1 MNNKEVARL
10 LRNVAASYRIKD
22 EKKYYFQLIAYENA
36 SDTIESLP
44 EQLENLYKENKLD
57 NVPNIG
63 KTIKSRLEELFKKG
77 KVSHFD
83 YVLKGIPPAVFALIE
98 IPSLG
103 PKRAYKLS
111 IELGLKNQDTAV
123 DELEKIAKSGG
134 IAKIPGFGEK
144 SEKDILRAIAEFKL
158 GKGKTT
164 RMVLPIAFEVGQRV
178 LDYLYL
184 SKKVKRAETLGS
196 LRRMMPTIGDVDIA
210 VATDDP
216 KAVINHFV
224 KFPNLERVI
233 EKGPTT
239 ASILALGGKQIDLMT
254 QPVKSFGS
262 LLQHFTGSKNHNVH
276 LREYA
281 LKNGMSLS
289 EKGIKKNI
297 NGKEKLLKFDTEE
310 SFYSELSMDWIPPE
324 IREDTGEIELA
335 LKHSLPK
342 LIELSDI
349 KGDFHLH
356 SSFPIEPSHDLGK
369 NTIEEM
375 ISKAKSLH
383 YEYIAF
389 SEHNPSISKHTSSQI
404 YDLILKRNEEIYR
417 IEDLYKIKIVK
428 MLEVDIL
435 PNGSLAIDDKAL
447 DKLDAI
453 IVSIHSVFSMD
464 QRQMTKRVISGLS
477 HPKAKILAH
486 PTGRL
491 LNKRNGYELIWNE
504 LFDYVKKNKKI
515 LEINSWPYR
524 LDLPDTLIRK
534 AKELGIKFA
543 INTDSHASDQMDLMR
558 YGVAMARRGWAEK
571 NDIINAMSYNEMT
584 KYLLN

>member
-571 NDIINAMSYNEMT
+571 NDIIKGVAWILSP
-584 KYLLN
+584 L

>member
-417 IEDLYKIKIVK
+417 VEDLYKIKIVK

-435 PNGSLAIDDKAL
+435 PNGNLAIDDKAL

>member
-389 SEHNPSISKHTSSQI
+389 SEHNP
-404 YDLILKRNEEIYR
+404 
-417 IEDLYKIKIVK
+417 
-428 MLEVDIL
+428 
-435 PNGSLAIDDKAL
+435 
-447 DKLDAI
+447 
-453 IVSIHSVFSMD
+453 
-464 QRQMTKRVISGLS
+464 
-477 HPKAKILAH
+477 
-486 PTGRL
+486 
-491 LNKRNGYELIWNE
+491 
-504 LFDYVKKNKKI
+504 
-515 LEINSWPYR
+515 
-524 LDLPDTLIRK
+524 
-534 AKELGIKFA
+534 
-543 INTDSHASDQMDLMR
+543 
-558 YGVAMARRGWAEK
+558 
-571 NDIINAMSYNEMT
+571 
-584 KYLLN
+584 

>member
-417 IEDLYKIKIVK
+417 VEDLYKIKIVK

-453 IVSIHSVFSMD
+453 IVSIHSVCSMD

-491 LNKRNGYELIWNE
+491 LNKRNGYELIWDE

>member
-144 SEKDILRAIAEFKL
+144 SEKDIQRAIAEFKL

-233 EKGPTT
+233 EKGHTT

-491 LNKRNGYELIWNE
+491 LNKRNGYELIWDE

>member
-571 NDIINAMSYNEMT
+571 NEIINAMSYNEMT

>member
-44 EQLENLYKENKLD
+44 EQLENLYKENELD

-491 LNKRNGYELIWNE
+491 LNKRNGYELIWDE

>member
-417 IEDLYKIKIVK
+417 VEDLYKIKIVK

-435 PNGSLAIDDKAL
+435 PNGNLAIDDKAL

-491 LNKRNGYELIWNE
+491 LNKRNGYELIWDE

>member
-262 LLQHFTGSKNHNVH
+262 LLQHFTGSKNNNVH

-417 IEDLYKIKIVK
+417 VEDLYKIKIVK

-435 PNGSLAIDDKAL
+435 PNGNLAIDDKAL

-491 LNKRNGYELIWNE
+491 LNKRNGYELIWDE

>member
-1 MNNKEVARL
+1 
-10 LRNVAASYRIKD
+10 
-22 EKKYYFQLIAYENA
+22 
-36 SDTIESLP
+36 
-44 EQLENLYKENKLD
+44 
-57 NVPNIG
+57 
-63 KTIKSRLEELFKKG
+63 
-77 KVSHFD
+77 
-83 YVLKGIPPAVFALIE
+83 
-98 IPSLG
+98 
-103 PKRAYKLS
+103 
-111 IELGLKNQDTAV
+111 
-123 DELEKIAKSGG
+123 
-134 IAKIPGFGEK
+134 
-144 SEKDILRAIAEFKL
+144 
-158 GKGKTT
+158 
-164 RMVLPIAFEVGQRV
+164 
-178 LDYLYL
+178 
-184 SKKVKRAETLGS
+184 
-196 LRRMMPTIGDVDIA
+196 
-210 VATDDP
+210 
-216 KAVINHFV
+216 
-224 KFPNLERVI
+224 
-233 EKGPTT
+233 
-239 ASILALGGKQIDLMT
+239 
-254 QPVKSFGS
+254 
-262 LLQHFTGSKNHNVH
+262 
-276 LREYA
+276 
-281 LKNGMSLS
+281 
-289 EKGIKKNI
+289 
-297 NGKEKLLKFDTEE
+297 
-310 SFYSELSMDWIPPE
+310 IPPE

-404 YDLILKRNEEIYR
+404 YDLILKRNEEIY
-417 IEDLYKIKIVK
+417 
-428 MLEVDIL
+428 
-435 PNGSLAIDDKAL
+435 LAIDDKAL

>member
-349 KGDFHLH
+349 KGDFHIH
-356 SSFPIEPSHDLGK
+356 SSFPIEPSHDLGR
-369 NTIEEM
+369 NNIEE
-375 ISKAKSLH
+375 ILNKAKSLN
-383 YEYIAF
+383 YEYLGF
-389 SEHNPSISKHTSSQI
+389 SEHNPSISKHTSNQI

-417 IEDLYKIKIVK
+417 VEDLYKIKIVK

-491 LNKRNGYELIWNE
+491 LNKRNGYELIWDE

>member
-44 EQLENLYKENKLD
+44 EQLENLYKENELD

-417 IEDLYKIKIVK
+417 VEDLYKIKIVK

-491 LNKRNGYELIWNE
+491 LNKRNGYELIWDE

>member
-435 PNGSLAIDDKAL
+435 PNGNLAIDDKAL

>member
-417 IEDLYKIKIVK
+417 VEDLYKIKIVK

-464 QRQMTKRVISGLS
+464 PKQMTKRVISGLS

-491 LNKRNGYELIWNE
+491 LNKRNGYELIWDE

>member
-491 LNKRNGYELIWNE
+491 LNKRNGYELIWDE

>member
-44 EQLENLYKENKLD
+44 EQLENLYKENELD

-435 PNGSLAIDDKAL
+435 PNGNLAIDDKAL

>member
-435 PNGSLAIDDKAL
+435 PNGNLAIDDKAL

-491 LNKRNGYELIWNE
+491 LNKRNGYELIWDE

>member
-44 EQLENLYKENKLD
+44 EQLENLYKENELD

>member
-417 IEDLYKIKIVK
+417 VEDLYKIKIVK

-491 LNKRNGYELIWNE
+491 LNKRNGYELIWDE

>member
-417 IEDLYKIKIVK
+417 VEDLYKIKIVK

-453 IVSIHSVFSMD
+453 IVSIHSVFSID
-464 QRQMTKRVISGLS
+464 PRQMTKRVISGLS

-491 LNKRNGYELIWNE
+491 LNKRNGYELIWDE